1 MSHNYVIENNI
12 IIETKKNF
20 KMPLSRFLKD
30 FELDVYNHKVKDLR
44 LDENKS
50 QFKYHIMNED
60 GEVHYY
66 NISIKN
72 IQKEDKTFLNTL
84 LSYVNSKEYKNAQ
97 EQERNDDVINP
108 RKIFM
113 KNLQVIRKETKEDF
127 LCDESYVYISVLL
140 RILTGIAETIIGLMS
155 FTLFVRGQLLPKFL
169 LGLLTYPLLELGL
182 WGFRECV
189 ALFRTWKKTKQDLND
204 LSGEKSRGLFKSLE
218 RKKKRK
224 KVRKMVEQLS
234 LHEEQVLSEEKINKH
249 LEVLEKVNKI
259 NKKFDMLDV
268 SSRNIFRQEL
278 LSRLNHY
285 SSIITAH
292 VRKDISLK
300 LYDETIETINFIVFL
315 DDLSS
320 RIDTQLE
327 KEKYK
332 NQIENITEEI
342 YDDYTDDLT
351 ESGVARKRK
360 CN

>member
-1 MSHNYVIENNI
+1 MSHDYVINKNI
-12 IIETKKNF
+12 IMETKKNF

-30 FELDVYNHKVKDLR
+30 FELDVYNHKIKDLK
-44 LDENKS
+44 LNENKN
-50 QFKYHIMNED
+50 QFKYYVINED

-72 IQKEDKTFLNTL
+72 MQNEDKTLLNTL

-97 EQERNDDVINP
+97 EQEINDDGIKP

-113 KNLQVIRKETKEDF
+113 KNLQDIREETKEDF
-127 LCDESYVYISVLL
+127 AADESYIYISIIL
-140 RILTGIAETIIGLMS
+140 RILVGLAEIIIGLMV
-155 FTLFVRGQLLPKFL
+155 FTLFVKGQLLPKFL
-169 LGLLTYPLLELGL
+169 LGLLAYPLLELGL
-182 WGFRECV
+182 LGFRESI
-189 ALFRTWKKTKQDLND
+189 AFFRTWKKTKQDLND
-204 LSGEKSRGLFKSLE
+204 LLGENNKGLFKTLE

-224 KVRKMVEQLS
+224 KVKKMVEELS

-249 LEVLEKVNKI
+249 LEVLEKVNEI
-259 NKKFDMLDV
+259 NKKLDMLEV

-300 LYDETIETINFIVFL
+300 LYDETIETLNFIVFL
-315 DDLSS
+315 DDLST
-320 RIDTQLE
+320 RIDVQLE

-332 NQIENITEEI
+332 NQIDNITEEI

-351 ESGVARKRK
+351 ETGTLSRKK
-360 CN
+360 